1 MTSRRQLLTTA
12 GSAVACGLA
21 GCLSSNNRDE
31 WLNVAGYIARNET
44 QRTRTFELGVTD
56 GGKPVPYSK
65 TVQIDANNQQTIVG
79 GTDTRSDY
87 LVAAKAADTD
97 VVADAKELIDDHA
110 PWVVPKFTLET
121 SSKLAVTGTGYEEYP
136 REMFETTAATTAT
149 DDD

>member
-1 MTSRRQLLTTA
+1 MKSRRNLLTTA

-21 GCLSSNNRDE
+21 GCLSSNKRDE

-44 QRTRTFELGVTD
+44 QQTRTFQLGVTD

-65 TVQIDANNQQTIVG
+65 TVKIDANNQQTITG

-87 LVAAKAADTD
+87 LVAAKAADAE
-97 VVADAKELIDDHA
+97 VVADAKELIDGHA

-121 SSKLAVTGTGYEEYP
+121 SSKLTVTGTGYQEYP
-136 REMFETTAATTAT
+136 REMFGTSTAAVGI
-149 DDD
+149 DGD